1 MFVHD
6 QSDYRFGRIVCI
18 QILQQGNELATAMPP
33 LHTRGDVSGVQV
45 QCCQNRA
52 RAQASVLVV
61 APETGVLPGDGRQ
74 VRRGIRNRLQA
85 GFFVHRD
92 GHQRDLSAL
101 LILHRNLLIN
111 QQDLTHLG
119 FEFWILTFQIVLHLF
134 GMQWLL
140 GENSVHRG
148 FGGADQ

>member
-45 QCCQNRA
+45 QCCHNRA

-61 APETGVLPGDGRQ
+61 APETGVLPGD
-74 VRRGIRNRLQA
+74 
-85 GFFVHRD
+85 
-92 GHQRDLSAL
+92 
-101 LILHRNLLIN
+101 
-111 QQDLTHLG
+111 
-119 FEFWILTFQIVLHLF
+119 
-134 GMQWLL
+134 
-140 GENSVHRG
+140 
-148 FGGADQ
+148 